1 VDQEREQLTGHAILD
16 KLKRLEP
23 QQVAE
28 VIDFID
34 FLASRK
40 QKESPLVQLLY
51 TVSGPRLGLE
61 EVRRR
66 LAKIP
71 GKLSETV
78 RELRDERG

>member
-16 KLKRLEP
+16 KLKHLEP

-51 TVSGPRLGLE
+51 TTSGPRLGLA

-78 RELRDERG
+78 RELCDERG